1 MHRHGYKQRKLS
13 RTRDPRRL
21 LIKSLASDFI
31 RHRSL
36 ITTLPKAKELLPY
49 VERLI
54 TKAKRG
60 GLHQR
65 RQIIAKLGNIDS
77 AHLLMDG
84 WAPQLMARNSGHLRL
99 IKMSRRRGDGAPLV
113 QVAFVD
119 KLLAEGEESQAGAA
133 EKTAQPA
140 KTKPAKAATK
150 KTVAAKPRTSRNAA
164 TKQAKKT
171 EEKTAS

>member
-1 MHRHGYKQRKLS
+1 MHRHGYKRRKLS

-65 RQIIAKLGNIDS
+65 RQIIAKLGNIES
-77 AHLLMDG
+77 AHLLVDS
-84 WAPQLMARNSGHLRL
+84 WAPQLTARNSGHLRL
-99 IKMSRRRGDGAPLV
+99 EKMSRRHGDGALLV
-113 QVAFVD
+113 RVAFVD
-119 KLLAEGEESQAGAA
+119 QLLTENQEAPAAVAKKTPQAAKSEQGKGA
-133 EKTAQPA
+133 KNTSPA
-140 KTKPAKAATK
+140 KRPSSRNTTTKPAKTTK
-150 KTVAAKPRTSRNAA
+150 KKAAS
-164 TKQAKKT
+164 
-171 EEKTAS
+171 

>member
-1 MHRHGYKQRKLS
+1 MHRHGYKRRKLS

-65 RQIIAKLGNIDS
+65 RQIIAKLGNIES
-77 AHLLMDG
+77 AHLLVDS
-84 WAPQLMARNSGHLRL
+84 WAPQLTARNSGHLRL
-99 IKMSRRRGDGAPLV
+99 EKMSRRHGDGALLV
-113 QVAFVD
+113 RVAFVD
-119 KLLAEGEESQAGAA
+119 QLLTEKEAPAAVAQKTPQAAKSDQGKRA
-133 EKTAQPA
+133 KNTSTAKRSSSRNA
-140 KTKPAKAATK
+140 TTKPAKTTK
-150 KTVAAKPRTSRNAA
+150 KKAAS
-164 TKQAKKT
+164 
-171 EEKTAS
+171 

>member
-1 MHRHGYKQRKLS
+1 MHRHGYKRRKLS

-65 RQIIAKLGNIDS
+65 RQIIAKLGNIES
-77 AHLLMDG
+77 AHLLVDS
-84 WAPQLMARNSGHLRL
+84 WAPQLTARNSGHLRL
-99 IKMSRRRGDGAPLV
+99 EKMSRRHGDGALLV
-113 QVAFVD
+113 RVAFVD
-119 KLLAEGEESQAGAA
+119 QLLTEKEAPEAVAKKTPQAAKSDQGKGAKNTSPTKRSSSRNA
-133 EKTAQPA
+133 T
-140 KTKPAKAATK
+140 TKPAKTTK
-150 KTVAAKPRTSRNAA
+150 KKAAS
-164 TKQAKKT
+164 
-171 EEKTAS
+171 